1 MDSTYLPGASVLSK
15 AKLAVCASAS
25 VLTLAVSG
33 LPLPA
38 LSVLVPKVRLAACS
52 TRVWVGSSTCTSI
65 LTLPSKVILS
75 ACGMICT
82 A

>member
-1 MDSTYLPGASVLSK
+1 MNPIRRLSL
-15 AKLAVCASAS
+15 LA
-25 VLTLAVSG
+25 LAAG
-33 LPLPA
+33 LALPA
-38 LSVLVPKVRLAACS
+38 LSVLVPKLRLAACS